1 MKIKMKY
8 IDGEGHRVYDCPVC
22 RSGETRVG
30 EQVFYGKCDNCG
42 ASLIDYEPL
51 NYQAFYHQSTAQY
64 KLSIG
69 GYGTG
74 KTTMACAE
82 LAVHAQDVTGGR
94 SLITG
99 PTLALIKDAVIPE
112 LEKFLPPW
120 LIEHKRM
127 NPSPYFKLKNGHD
140 IITYASTDQQKLRSL
155 NLSAFYIEEASA
167 VDYAIFDQLMTRL
180 RHKAAIIRDERGA
193 EVGYKYLGLISTNPE
208 EGWIKDQ
215 FLFVADRV
223 HASNSIDKQIY
234 EPLMAIDRQKHF
246 HAFISSTR
254 DNPHIPAEFIQR
266 MSAGKS
272 PEWIRVYIDCYL
284 DRREGAVYPDFTKH
298 IVEPFEVPDHWVRI
312 GGFDPGYT
320 DGTALVLAAISPR
333 DGTIYIYDDYYETER
348 PVSYHAEQ
356 AKKRVYGLKFYYPI
370 QADPS
375 VKKRNE
381 RDGISYADYFYRLSD
396 VIFENANNDILFG
409 IEKVRDYMQAGK
421 LKIFSSCVNIK
432 REAANYIYKDSTKR
446 NSNDTPIDRYNHLMD
461 AMRYMIVR
469 LPRDPNEMNGALTE
483 RDVDFSAGA
492 FLTDLSRDDFG
503 YNQQNI
509 FGGMSYGRE
518 KD

>member
-127 NPSPYFKLKNGHD
+127 NPSPYFKLKNGHE

-396 VIFENANNDILFG
+396 VSFENANNDILFG

-492 FLTDLSRDDFG
+492 FLSDLSREDFG